1 MVNITV
7 IKQKFCTLW
16 FTKLPIIVQTVVHV
30 LYKLRFTM
38 GYALVYYVK
47 QTTWKTMVLCY
58 CSTTLKQKTILL
70 YQTNY
75 DTLPKAAAVALRKV
89 GCSNPSCDRL

>member
-1 MVNITV
+1 MYYTNSDLLWDM
-7 IKQKFCTLW
+7 LW
-16 FTKLPIIVQTVVHV
+16 FIMDNL
-30 LYKLRFTM
+30 
-38 GYALVYYVK
+38 K
-47 QTTWKTMVLCY
+47 QTAWKTMVLCY

-75 DTLPKAAAVALRKV
+75 DTLPKAAAVAQRKV